1 MGKTGDTDS
10 ILWERRY
17 IIQLTHD
24 YSKMFDVAE
33 SAASAVQVQKVKDII
48 QSPLAMHELMDSAD
62 RDLTFSQSLPNEP
75 LRMFFKHLH
84 DVFTGFYSPEVKGA
98 LSGSPD
104 GKWNWAMFHE
114 GVRVKKRFLADF
126 TVAYDS
132 LWKKMPQE
140 ETEKAKEEQKEKTKE
155 EEKEKIKKPDRSVL
169 LQAFQK
175 DAEATVA
182 TEIDARLV
190 CLTADGSHPE
200 LIREKVSSTRLYAN
214 LTKDVRFMG
223 FYDVKNAKLLDRRE
237 DESIV
242 QREPLVDMDQFG
254 SFCDVANVLMQPH
267 RDLVWILLGKSD
279 SAFLKHKR
287 KITELGWKD
296 KVLHLVYSRALIQKL
311 YVKRMRGMANNRTYG
326 RLLICWKGRFPAGP
340 PKERQ
345 FVDAGSAIYEDT
357 MLKVLV

>member
-1 MGKTGDTDS
+1 
-10 ILWERRY
+10 
-17 IIQLTHD
+17 
-24 YSKMFDVAE
+24 
-33 SAASAVQVQKVKDII
+33 
-48 QSPLAMHELMDSAD
+48 
-62 RDLTFSQSLPNEP
+62 
-75 LRMFFKHLH
+75 
-84 DVFTGFYSPEVKGA
+84 
-98 LSGSPD
+98 
-104 GKWNWAMFHE
+104 MFHE

-140 ETEKAKEEQKEKTKE
+140 EKEKAKEEQKEKTKE

-279 SAFLKHKR
+279 SAFLNIKK

-311 YVKRMRGMANNRTYG
+311 YVKRMRGMANNRTYDNMF
-326 RLLICWKGRFPAGP
+326 ICWEGRFPAGP

-357 MLKVLV
+357 MLKVRVLHPKDLTYVEKRCLSKV